1 MSSVFPLNLCRL
13 FVNRFVFELFLFS
26 LPGLLYLF
34 CVVFSFFVLFDGV
47 LGGMCVS
54 GVVVLGIF
62 MLSVVVGS
70 LTGDS
75 LNVVWVAYYFDSTSG
90 GNGDSVVAYPAD
102 NACVFLK
109 SIWV

>member
-1 MSSVFPLNLCRL
+1 MSSVFPLNFCRL

-34 CVVFSFFVLFDGV
+34 CVIFSFFVLFDEV

-54 GVVVLGIF
+54 GVVVLGLF
-62 MLSVVVGS
+62 MLG
-70 LTGDS
+70 LGLDDS
-75 LNVVWVAYYFDSTSG
+75 LNVVWVTYYFDSSSG
-90 GNGDSVVAYPAD
+90 GDSDSIGTYFAD
-102 NACVFLK
+102 NACILLE